1 MPKTPP
7 QNPPL
12 DRMDDGSPVTR
23 SAEGKHGLSPLNQK
37 EKPKRATAVA
47 VNFDPETG
55 DLPRISAAG
64 RGKLAEQILQIAFE
78 QGIKVRED
86 PALADMLAAVELDSP
101 IPSEAFLSVAEV
113 LSYVYRANGEP
124 DPFNAILD
132 QTSSETA
139 S

>member
-12 DRMDDGSPVTR
+12 DRMDDGTPVLRQTDG
-23 SAEGKHGLSPLNQK
+23 ENGLSPLNIK

-47 VNFDPETG
+47 INFDPETG
-55 DLPRISAAG
+55 DLPRIAAAG
-64 RGKLAEQILQIAFE
+64 RGKLAEQILQIAFD

-86 PALADMLAAVELDSP
+86 SALAEMLAQVELDSP

-132 QTSSETA
+132 DTKQL
-139 S
+139 